1 MNIKEILSLSN
12 VVDVRAA
19 DKRRLLQEL
28 CRRASVAVALPV
40 EVVTREVLKR
50 EELGSTGVG
59 EGIAIPHARLP
70 NLSQPF
76 AILARLQHPID
87 FDAVDGRPVDL
98 VFLLLLPEARSGEQ
112 LNVLAC
118 VARKLRDPAAASRM
132 RAATD
137 TAGLYRGMIEDLAT
151 SAIGNVS

>member
-1 MNIKEILSLSN
+1 MNIKDILSLSN
-12 VVDVRAA
+12 VIDVRAP
-19 DKRRLLQEL
+19 DKRKVLHEL
-28 CRRASVAVALPV
+28 CRRASIAVTLPV

-59 EGIAIPHARLP
+59 EGIAIPHARLA
-70 NLSQPF
+70 NLAQPF
-76 AILARLQHPID
+76 GMLARLHHPID

-98 VFLLLLPEARSGEQ
+98 VFLLLLPQSHPGEQ

-118 VARKLRDPAAASRM
+118 VARKLREAGRVSRM

-137 TAGLYRGMIEDLAT
+137 TAGLYRGMVEDMR
-151 SAIGNVS
+151 SD

>member
-1 MNIKEILSLSN
+1 MNIKDILSLSN
-12 VVDVRAA
+12 VIDVRAPA
-19 DKRRLLQEL
+19 KIKVLQEL

-59 EGIAIPHARLP
+59 EGIAIPHARLA
-70 NLSQPF
+70 NLTQPF

-87 FDAVDGRPVDL
+87 FDAIDGRPVDL
-98 VFLLLLPEARSGEQ
+98 VFFLLLPEVHPGEQ

-132 RAATD
+132 RAAPD
-137 TAGLYRGMIEDLAT
+137 TAGLYRGMVEDLR
-151 SAIGNVS
+151 SE